1 MLSLVSPQLQRE
13 CDLYREPFEKQFHS
27 LSSAQVLQVWTFA
40 VCSARHCDCC
50 EQAPAVCSARHC
62 DCCEQAPLLS
72 CSDAPGRQVILPSTG
87 EVDSLEPQKTD
98 TTTQTRE

>member
-40 VCSARHCDCC
+40 VCSARH
-50 EQAPAVCSARHC
+50 S